1 MKRKIGFPGNET
13 QRYALMGV
21 LFGFLFPAVAT
32 VIRITG
38 KGLPFDLPSVILVQS
53 TDPLLWIIDT
63 APLFLGIFA
72 ALAGRRQDKL
82 LKLNAE
88 LLLRENELKDAQ
100 TTLEQRVEERTQE
113 LQAANQRAE
122 IRFSQLQTIAE
133 IARSV
138 ISIRNMDRLLP
149 ALAQMISNRLG
160 FYHVGI
166 FLIDEARQY
175 AILRASNS
183 EGGGRMLQRSHKLRI
198 GEQGIVGFVA
208 RNKQPR
214 IALDVGADAV
224 YFDNPDLPDTKSEM
238 ALPLKSGEQVIGVL
252 DIQSTE
258 ANAFTDED
266 VSTLSILADQTAIAI
281 QNAILNEQTQRALK
295 EAEIASRQASAQ
307 TWKGYVEM
315 MRARGYRYDGVR
327 SQALKEASVSGGE
340 DGALSIPIRLRG
352 EVIGR
357 LKLRPSDAGRRWTED
372 ELAIIEATAERAA
385 LALEGARLLDDA
397 QKRASREAFLSD
409 MSAKLGA
416 SFQLDSILRDTV
428 QELGQTLKNSTVS
441 FQLVNPSA
449 TLTGGASRSNE
460 NIASKTGSE

>member
-1 MKRKIGFPGNET
+1 MKRMIGFTGNET

-32 VIRITG
+32 VIRVAG
-38 KGLPFDLPSVILVQS
+38 KGIPFDLSGVILVQS

-63 APLFLGIFA
+63 APIFLGIFA
-72 ALAGRRQDKL
+72 ALAGRRQDRL
-82 LKLNAE
+82 QDANTE
-88 LLLRENELKDAQ
+88 LLRREIELRHAQ
-100 TTLEQRVEERTQE
+100 TTLEQRVEQRTQE
-113 LQAANQRAE
+113 LSEANQRAE
-122 IRFSQLQTIAE
+122 KRSTQLQTIAE

-138 ISIRNMDRLLP
+138 ISIRNMDALLP
-149 ALAQMISNRLG
+149 ALTQTISDRFG

-166 FLIDEARQY
+166 FLLDDNGEY
-175 AILRASNS
+175 AVLRASNS
-183 EGGGRMLQRSHKLRI
+183 EGGLRMLRRSHRLKV
-198 GEQGIVGFVA
+198 GEQGVVGFVA
-208 RNKQPR
+208 RSKQPR

-238 ALPLKSGEQVIGVL
+238 ALPLKSGERIIGVL
-252 DIQSTE
+252 DIQSDKV
-258 ANAFTDED
+258 NAFTEED
-266 VSTLSILADQTAIAI
+266 ISILSILADQTAIAI
-281 QNAILNEQTQRALK
+281 HNAILNEQTQRAML
-295 EAEIASRQASAQ
+295 ETEVASRRASGQA
-307 TWKGYVEM
+307 WRKYVETIQ
-315 MRARGYRYDGVR
+315 ARGYRYDGVR
-327 SQALKEASVSGGE
+327 SQALKEASVPGEE
-340 DGALSIPIRLRG
+340 DGILSIPIRLRG

-372 ELAIIEATAERAA
+372 ELAIIEATAERAG